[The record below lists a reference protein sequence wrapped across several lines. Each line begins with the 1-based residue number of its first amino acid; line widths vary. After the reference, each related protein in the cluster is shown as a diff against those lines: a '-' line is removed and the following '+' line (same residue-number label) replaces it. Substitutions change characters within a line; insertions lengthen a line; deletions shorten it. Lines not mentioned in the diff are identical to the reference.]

1 MKNKK
6 LILLIV
12 GCLLIAGTAAS
23 YNTLR
28 AEEILI
34 VGTGDNMITV
44 TPNAITWLENG
55 DVQFQLKCDGG
66 ELRLITG
73 TGVTVQRWTQ

>member
-12 GCLLIAGTAAS
+12 CCLLIAGTAAS

-34 VGTGDNMITV
+34 VGTGNSLITI
-44 TPNAITWLENG
+44 TPDAITWLENG
-55 DVQFQLKCDGG
+55 DVQFQLKCDDS

>member
-12 GCLLIAGTAAS
+12 CCLLIAGTAAS

-34 VGTGDNMITV
+34 VGVNDDMITV

-55 DVQFQLKCDGG
+55 DVQFQLMYNEG

-73 TGVTVQRWTQ
+73 AGVVVQRWAR